1 MTTTFLGNI
10 SDVFDCEKLIS
21 QAIQHQGETHTGHI
35 PLPTDHP
42 EYENFIIQD
51 KLSKQAGYDV
61 NGAMEFRHF
70 KPAKH
75 FDNEFVDIFADY
87 VKATPLVV
95 FVSEIKP
102 GRMAPWHFDI
112 DPNEQENK
120 KKGNLI
126 RFHLHLSKPENGHV
140 FIVGKEIFYNVPQG
154 SVYQWNDLSAW
165 HAGTNCGI
173 VPKYLFSFK
182 GYQ

>member
-10 SDVFDCEKLIS
+10 SDIFDCEKLIS
-21 QAIQHQGETHTGHI
+21 QAIQHCGETHTGHL
-35 PLPTDHP
+35 PLPEDHP
-42 EYENFIIQD
+42 EYQNFIIQD
-51 KLSKQAGYDV
+51 RLSKQAGYDT

-140 FIVGKEIFYNVPQG
+140 FIVGKEIFYNV
-154 SVYQWNDLSAW
+154 S
-165 HAGTNCGI
+165 I
-173 VPKYLFSFK
+173 
-182 GYQ
+182 